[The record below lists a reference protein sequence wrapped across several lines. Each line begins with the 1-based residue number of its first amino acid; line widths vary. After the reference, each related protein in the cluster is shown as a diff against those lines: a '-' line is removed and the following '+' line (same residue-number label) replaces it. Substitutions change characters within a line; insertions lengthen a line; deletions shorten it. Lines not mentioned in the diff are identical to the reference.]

1 MQSAPCA
8 PGQAP
13 GFYVCVYSATSCK
26 LVLLT
31 LVQMGRDAVDLLLAM
46 CGQNTQR
53 YTGALSYPSI
63 IVCKRLPYFNPV
75 LKSTICKYWSQETGK
90 EIHLEEGEDQLRII
104 ASLDSF
110 S

>member
-31 LVQMGRDAVDLLLAM
+31 MVQIGRDAVDLLLTM
-46 CGQNTQR
+46 CEQSTQR
-53 YTGALSYPSI
+53 YTGALSYLSI
-63 IVCKRLPYFNPV
+63 IVCRRLPYFNPV
-75 LKSTICKYWSQETGK
+75 WKFRAQYASIGPKKLVKKSTWKMGK
-90 EIHLEEGEDQLRII
+90 IN
-104 ASLDSF
+104 
-110 S
+110 